1 MFLLDANVVSELRKA
16 GDGRIDARVAA
27 WIAAEDA
34 ASFFISAPT
43 LMELEIGILRIER
56 RDAEQG
62 ARLRRWMDGR
72 VLPGFEARI
81 LPVDSA
87 VALTCARLRVPDPRA
102 DRRHGHRA
110 RDDGHHG
117 KHRRLRGD
125 RRPARKPL
133 GRQTVEGRRFS
144 RTGLRPDV
152 PVEKFERF
160 CAVSFLVMPGLV
172 PGISLGAGA
181 PGRPRICRCL

>member
-87 VALTCARLRVPDPRA
+87 VALTCARLRVPDPCAERDAPIAATAIVHGMTVITGNIADFEATGVRLVNPWA
-102 DRRHGHRA
+102 DRR
-110 RDDGHHG
+110 
-117 KHRRLRGD
+117 
-125 RRPARKPL
+125 
-133 GRQTVEGRRFS
+133 
-144 RTGLRPDV
+144 
-152 PVEKFERF
+152 
-160 CAVSFLVMPGLV
+160 
-172 PGISLGAGA
+172 
-181 PGRPRICRCL
+181 